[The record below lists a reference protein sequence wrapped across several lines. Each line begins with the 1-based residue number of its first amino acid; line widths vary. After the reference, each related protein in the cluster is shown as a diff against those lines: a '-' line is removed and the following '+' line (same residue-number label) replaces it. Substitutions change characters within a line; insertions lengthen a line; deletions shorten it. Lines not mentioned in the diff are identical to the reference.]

1 MRTTPTPDAVL
12 SSRVRAGDIAA
23 FGELWTRHS
32 ATGRRFAVALTS
44 QFDADDLVAEA
55 FSRILVQ
62 LKEGKG
68 PRDGFCR
75 YLFRSIHRIAIDWS
89 RRERHLDDEEAP
101 EAADT
106 HCAEALSLA
115 AEQRSLTGRAFR
127 SLPTRW
133 QEVLWYS
140 EVESMKPSE
149 FAPLLNMSVNAAAQ
163 LACRARAG
171 LRAAFAGLN
180 SAASEL
186 VAA

>member
-1 MRTTPTPDAVL
+1 MRSSCTPDAVL
-12 SSRVRAGDIAA
+12 SSRVRAGDMAA
-23 FGELWTRHS
+23 FGELWARHS
-32 ATGRRFAVALTS
+32 ATGRRFAVGLTTR
-44 QFDADDLVAEA
+44 FDADDLVSEA

-62 LKEGKG
+62 LTEGKG

-115 AEQRSLTGRAFR
+115 AEERSLTGRAFR

-133 QEVLWYS
+133 QEALWYS
-140 EVESMKPSE
+140 EVESLKPSE

-171 LRAAFAGLN
+171 LREAFANLN
-180 SAASEL
+180 SPALDL

>member
-1 MRTTPTPDAVL
+1 MV
-12 SSRVRAGDIAA
+12 A
-23 FGELWTRHS
+23 FAELWTRHS
-32 ATGRRFAVALTS
+32 ATGRRFAVSLTS

-55 FSRILVQ
+55 FTRILAQ
-62 LKEGKG
+62 LKGGKG

-89 RRERHLDDEEAP
+89 RREKHLDDEAAP
-101 EAADT
+101 EAADP
-106 HCAEALSLA
+106 HCAEVISLA
-115 AEQRSLTGRAFR
+115 AEERSLSGRAFR

-171 LRAAFAGLN
+171 LREAFAN
-180 SAASEL
+180 VSAPVSEL

>member
-1 MRTTPTPDAVL
+1 MRTSSAPDAVL
-12 SSRVRAGDIAA
+12 SSRARAGDMTA

-32 ATGRRFAVALTS
+32 GAGRRFALSLTN
-44 QFDADDLVAEA
+44 QFDADDLVSEA
-55 FSRILVQ
+55 FTRILAQ

-68 PRDGFCR
+68 PQDGFCR

-89 RRERHLDDEEAP
+89 RREKHVNDEEAP
-101 EAADT
+101 EGADP
-106 HCAEALSLA
+106 HCAEAVTLA
-115 AEQRSLTGRAFR
+115 AEERTLSGRAFQ

-171 LRAAFAGLN
+171 LREAFAELH
-180 SAASEL
+180 APAPQL